1 MVRASSLMRSTAAA
15 YSSRTPGLT
24 RVRKT
29 VISIGSDPF
38 SKPNEERF
46 MWPRRPGSSLR
57 RGLLRHF
64 EFRFANERA
73 NLNVIFGVIFLPR
86 QFLRRSVLGI
96 CLPGA
101 LPLFMRELDDR
112 DTLAVIGI
120 EVLVRNIAWH
130 RPRQLVHTIGQA
142 TYSSRRP
149 GFNRERNTVTIIVLF
164 PSVLLFDLW
173 QRAELRHPWLR
184 RAPPDLPPR
193 RKLISLAQNA
203 DAERIKGLDA
213 FADRGRIERRAAST
227 AKCLHPR
234 PTALGGGLDVRR
246 GLSAHL
252 QRCPRDGQGKPKR
265 GAGRSLAIGAMT
277 GLGLFRIGL

>member
-46 MWPRRPGSSLR
+46 MWPRPGSSLR

-96 CLPGA
+96 RLPGE
-101 LPLFMRELDDR
+101 LSLFMLELDDR
-112 DTLAVIGI
+112 DTLAIIGI
-120 EVLVRNIAWH
+120 EVLVGNIA
-130 RPRQLVHTIGQA
+130 
-142 TYSSRRP
+142 
-149 GFNRERNTVTIIVLF
+149 
-164 PSVLLFDLW
+164 
-173 QRAELRHPWLR
+173 
-184 RAPPDLPPR
+184 
-193 RKLISLAQNA
+193 
-203 DAERIKGLDA
+203 
-213 FADRGRIERRAAST
+213 
-227 AKCLHPR
+227 
-234 PTALGGGLDVRR
+234 
-246 GLSAHL
+246 
-252 QRCPRDGQGKPKR
+252 
-265 GAGRSLAIGAMT
+265 
-277 GLGLFRIGL
+277 